1 MIWIDKGLSDFV
13 KGQVTKKWTSKT
25 IKENFYK
32 HQWQQ
37 NRSIR
42 VLDANTDESIY
53 YEISCRYVTLYIGN
67 LDSHKYL
74 VDYLE
79 PKTDA
84 DERYEWNSF
93 ADSVSCRFQE
103 EIDSWDKLTEV
114 LDIVIPF
121 FDKLM
126 HDFKS
131 IETTIKEEEIK
142 VSNEEPTFASSVD
155 LDIKRLE
162 DVFKLNLKIPD
173 YQRIYCWGEDNVK
186 CLLDDLVGHN
196 VRYGEVPYRLGTI
209 ILHYHDNRYDIID
222 GQQRLVTLSL
232 ILHQLGITTCLMG
245 EKLSSSEAYQYVAYN
260 KNVISNYIAKH
271 IAKHASFVQTLLSQ
285 IEFSVLVLK
294 NASLDLAYT
303 FFSNEN
309 SRGVMLTD
317 YDLLKVH
324 HLRYI
329 PKNFELQSQKAAETW
344 NDMIEQ
350 GIIDKDNHS
359 LPDYER
365 TLDTFIFYLRQ
376 WMRKQEVHIAPND
389 HHVKKEYEAAAIM
402 AEIPPFGERF
412 YFNEPIQGGTHFFTF
427 VELQRAKYHQLGNT
441 EVYRL
446 IHSHFSD
453 YGSFLWYRDVAEA
466 ILFAYYQKFGEQC
479 IADVAVLIL
488 RILLQHRYDTS
499 RALRDSISSYISNLG
514 IVLMIDQATSPT
526 FFIAE
531 AFNLCRDFP
540 LKYLREMTPI
550 QKRMRACVTQIKNE
564 MSDYIFVESIKNIKL

>member
-1 MIWIDKGLSDFV
+1 MIWINKGLSDFV
-13 KGQVTKKWTSKT
+13 KGQVAQKWGNKT

-37 NRSIR
+37 NRSVRIF
-42 VLDANTDESIY
+42 DTNTDESVY
-53 YEISCRYVTLYIGN
+53 YEISNRYVTLHIGN
-67 LDSHKYL
+67 PDSHEVL

-79 PKTDA
+79 RETDA

-93 ADSVSCRFQE
+93 ADFVGCRFRE
-103 EIDSWDKLTEV
+103 EIDSWNKLIEI
-114 LDIVIPF
+114 LDVVIPF

-131 IETTIKEEEIK
+131 RETTIKEEVIT
-142 VSNEEPTFASSVD
+142 VSDEKPTFASSVD

-162 DVFKLNLKIPD
+162 EVFKLNLKIPD
-173 YQRIYCWGEDNVK
+173 YQRIYCWNEDNVK
-186 CLLDDLVGHN
+186 CLLDDLAEHN
-196 VRYGEVPYRLGTI
+196 ERYGEAPYRLGTI

-232 ILHQLGITTCLMG
+232 ILQQLGITTCLMG

-260 KNVISNYIAKH
+260 KNVISDYIAKH
-271 IAKHASFVQTLLSQ
+271 IVNHTKFVRTLLSQ
-285 IEFSVLVLK
+285 IEFSVLILK

-329 PKNFELQSQKAAETW
+329 PQNFEMQSQKAAETW
-344 NDMIEQ
+344 NDMIEH
-350 GIIDKDNHS
+350 GRTEKDNHS
-359 LPDYER
+359 LSDYER

-376 WMRKQEVHIAPND
+376 WMRKKDVRIVPND

-427 VELQRAKYHQLGNT
+427 VELQRTKYHQLGNT

-446 IHSHFSD
+446 IHTHFSD
-453 YGSFLWYRDVAEA
+453 YGSSLWYRDVAEA
-466 ILFAYYQKFGEQC
+466 ILFAYYQKFGEPC

-499 RALRDSISSYISNLG
+499 HTLRVSITSYISNLG

-531 AFNLCRDFP
+531 AFKLCRDFP